1 MSNFPLAH
9 PSPEIESFW
18 QGYLATLPED
28 DAKRTCAYTVWQ
40 FADTPEAATSVGHLV
55 RLGIKTSTSSL
66 MWGLEHAGEQLP
78 QVGDLEVVADGDGSP
93 LCVIEVTEVEIKPFN
108 AVDEQFAYEYGEG
121 ERTLAYWR
129 SDNWEYLTRQCQQIG
144 CAPSDTM
151 LLGCQR
157 FRLLYP
163 K

>member
-1 MSNFPLAH
+1 LH
-9 PSPEIESFW
+9 PSTKIESFW
-18 QGYLATLPED
+18 HGYLATLPED
-28 DAKRTCAYTVWQ
+28 VQKHTRTYTIWQ
-40 FADTPEAATSVGHLV
+40 FADTPEAATKVGQLV
-55 RLGIKTSTSSL
+55 QLGIKTSTSSL
-66 MWGLEHAGEQLP
+66 MWGLEHVGEQLP
-78 QVGDLEVVADGDGSP
+78 QVGDLGVVADGEDNP

-108 AVDEQFAYEYGEG
+108 TIDEQFAYEYGEG

-129 SDNWEYLTRQCQQIG
+129 SDNWEYLTRQCEQIG
-144 CAPSDTM
+144 CVPSEAM